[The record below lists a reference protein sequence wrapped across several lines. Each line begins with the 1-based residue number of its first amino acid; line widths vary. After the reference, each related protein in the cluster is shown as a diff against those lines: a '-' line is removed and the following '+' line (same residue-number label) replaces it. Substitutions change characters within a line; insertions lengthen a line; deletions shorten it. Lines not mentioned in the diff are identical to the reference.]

1 MPLRESMVV
10 DEGGRLG
17 TSEDEA
23 SKGNAGS
30 LASPFQ
36 RREYS
41 KLVLLEIF
49 QNKERREEEKKRR
62 LIRVDYRSILCGDV
76 VREKR
81 RRSGW
86 LKSLTRKWK
95 LRDEIEN
102 KHSN

>member
-36 RREYS
+36 RKKENS
-41 KLVLLEIF
+41 KLVLLEIL
-49 QNKERREEEKKRR
+49 QNRERREEEKKEGGSES
-62 LIRVDYRSILCGDV
+62 IIKAYCVETWFERSEGD
-76 VREKR
+76 R
-81 RRSGW
+81 GG
-86 LKSLTRKWK
+86 
-95 LRDEIEN
+95 
-102 KHSN
+102 